1 MDCLLSL
8 SYLIRFKDRLNA
20 GQNAVI
26 SSVISAPPPVMFT
39 VHTPLLINVRVLFLQ
54 LCLTHFNDS
63 FFCAGIYSIQSA
75 VSRCAGVRRLP
86 CLRSETAHCS
96 LLIFA
101 SLEAGKEIVLKLY
114 NLAAII
120 ITRVN
125 TRPVELS
132 TKILQCPENACN

>member
-63 FFCAGIYSIQSA
+63 FLCRYPQHTVGSVQVCRCPVAA
-75 VSRCAGVRRLP
+75 VSPLRDGPLLP
-86 CLRSETAHCS
+86 PDLCIIRSWEGNCVKIIQFGRDHYYKSQYSASRAVNQNFTMPGECL
-96 LLIFA
+96 
-101 SLEAGKEIVLKLY
+101 
-114 NLAAII
+114 
-120 ITRVN
+120 
-125 TRPVELS
+125 
-132 TKILQCPENACN
+132 